1 VKKHDLPDIKL
12 GVYEHYKGKRYEV
25 MGVGVDSETEIP
37 VVIYKPLY
45 ETNVSFWVRPYDMFM
60 EIVTVDD
67 TDVPRFRYLAGG
79 V

>member
-1 VKKHDLPDIKL
+1 MKDSKTTQLQP

-25 MGVGVDSETEIP
+25 IGIGKDTETEVD

-45 ETNVSFWVRPYDMFM
+45 ESDVVYWVRPYDMFIESV
-60 EIVTVDD
+60 EIEGKVI
-67 TDVPRFRYLAGG
+67 PRFTK